1 MRAGDANK
9 FFVLPPLVILARADT
24 PLMNIVRNVDVGFL
38 YFLDIDILERHDT
51 HRLDETAGTV
61 HIPYPCISQLHVE
74 VDVLACGT
82 NIEIHFCSLD
92 RNGAR
97 SPRRT

>member
-82 NIEIHFCSLD
+82 NIEIHFV
-92 RNGAR
+92 R
-97 SPRRT
+97 